1 MQDDVMK
8 AVAFFEHGPVD
19 VLRYIGDFPEPVA
32 GKDEAIIDVKY
43 CGINHLDIW
52 TRQGIGSATGKK
64 IRLPH
69 ISGCDIVGTMVSNGE
84 RVMIYPGVFCGKCLY
99 CTGSYNNAPITGR
112 RTREKGR
119 RKNNNTGGD
128 NNKRENLCNQF
139 AIIGGF
145 SDYNGGYAER
155 VAVPKKNIIR
165 LPDDL
170 KDETAATLAVS
181 YLTAWNMLQT
191 NGARRK
197 KKILVYGASSGVG
210 MATIQLANA
219 LGATVITTVSGSLKY
234 DFAKKIGAHHII
246 DRTRRNIIDEIKK
259 IVPAGVDIVVD
270 HVGAETW
277 ATSIAALRQ
286 GGRMAVCGMTSGNEA
301 VVPVRTFYTK
311 QIVMVG
317 SLLGTLAQ
325 LKELINFLI
334 RKKIQPVIDSV
345 FPLQS
350 AKEAQKKMEAG
361 MHAGKI
367 LLKL

>member
-1 MQDDVMK
+1 MK

-19 VLRYIGDFPEPVA
+19 VLQYHEDFPDPVA
-32 GKDEAIIDVKY
+32 GEDEVIIDIKY

-52 TRQGIGSATGKK
+52 TRQGIGAAAGKK

-69 ISGCDIVGTMVSNGE
+69 ICGCDIVGTTTAIKGH
-84 RVMIYPGVFCGKCLY
+84 RVMIYPGVSCGKCRY
-99 CTGSYNNAPITGR
+99 CTSSSND
-112 RTREKGR
+112 RTTIATRR
-119 RKNNNTGGD
+119 RKNNNNG
-128 NNKRENLCNQF
+128 NNKRENLCSQF

-155 VAVPKKNIIR
+155 VAVPEKNVIK
-165 LPDDL
+165 LPSALND
-170 KDETAATLAVS
+170 KTAATLAVS

-191 NGARRK
+191 NGASRK

-210 MATIQLANA
+210 MATIQLAKA
-219 LGATVITTVSGSLKY
+219 LGATVITTVSDNSKY
-234 DFAKKIGAHHII
+234 EFAKKLGAHYIV
-246 DRTRRNIIDEIKK
+246 DRTRQDIAEEVKK
-259 IVPAGVDIVVD
+259 IVPAGVDIVID
-270 HVGAETW
+270 HVGAATW
-277 ATSIAALRQ
+277 ATSIAVLRQ

-301 VVPVRTFYTK
+301 TVPVRLFYTK

-317 SLLGTLAQ
+317 TLLGTQAQ
-325 LKELINFLI
+325 LQELINFVM
-334 RKKIQPVIDSV
+334 RKKIQPIIDSV
-345 FPLQS
+345 FPLQD

>member
-1 MQDDVMK
+1 MK
-8 AVAFFEHGPVD
+8 AIAFFEHGPVD
-19 VLRYIGDFPEPVA
+19 VLQYHEDFPDPVA
-32 GKDEAIIDVKY
+32 GKDEVIIDIKY

-52 TRQGIGSATGKK
+52 TRQGIGAAAGKK

-69 ISGCDIVGTMVSNGE
+69 ICGCDIVGTTPAIKGQ
-84 RVMIYPGVFCGKCLY
+84 RVMIYPGVSCGKCQY
-99 CTGSYNNAPITGR
+99 CTSSS
-112 RTREKGR
+112 
-119 RKNNNTGGD
+119 NNNKD

-145 SDYNGGYAER
+145 SDYNGGYAEQ
-155 VAVPKKNIIR
+155 VAVPEKNVIR
-165 LPDDL
+165 LPSAL
-170 KDETAATLAVS
+170 KDEAAATLAVS

-191 NGARRK
+191 NGVSRK

-210 MATIQLANA
+210 MATIQLAEA
-219 LGATVITTVSGSLKY
+219 LGATVITTVSGNSKQ
-234 DFAKKIGAHHII
+234 DFAKKLGAHYII
-246 DRTRRNIIDEIKK
+246 DRTRQDIADEIKK
-259 IVPAGVDIVVD
+259 IVPTGVDIVID
-270 HVGAETW
+270 HVGAATW

-301 VVPVRTFYTK
+301 TVPVRMFYTK

-317 SLLGTLAQ
+317 FLLGTRAQ
-325 LKELINFLI
+325 LEELINFVM

-345 FPLQS
+345 FPLQG

-361 MHAGKI
+361 IHTGKI

>member
-1 MQDDVMK
+1 MK

-19 VLRYIGDFPEPVA
+19 VLQYHEDFPDPVA
-32 GKDEAIIDVKY
+32 DKNEVIIDIKY

-52 TRQGIGSATGKK
+52 TRQGIGAAAGKK

-69 ISGCDIVGTMVSNGE
+69 ICGCDIVGTTPAIKGQ
-84 RVMIYPGVFCGKCLY
+84 RVMIYPGVSCGKCRY
-99 CTGSYNNAPITGR
+99 CTSSSNDNRTTTGR
-112 RTREKGR
+112 RRRE
-119 RKNNNTGGD
+119 NNNNG

-155 VAVPKKNIIR
+155 VAVPEKNVIR
-165 LPDDL
+165 LPSAL
-170 KDETAATLAVS
+170 RDEAAATLAVS

-191 NGARRK
+191 NGASRK

-210 MATIQLANA
+210 MATIQLAKA
-219 LGATVITTVSGSLKY
+219 LGATVITTVSGNSKH
-234 DFAKKIGAHHII
+234 DFAKKLGAHYII
-246 DRTRRNIIDEIKK
+246 DRTRQDIADEVKK
-259 IVPAGVDIVVD
+259 IVPSGVDIVID
-270 HVGAETW
+270 HVGAATW

-301 VVPVRTFYTK
+301 TVPVRMFYTK

-317 SLLGTLAQ
+317 SLLGTRAQ
-325 LKELINFLI
+325 LQELINFVM
-334 RKKIQPVIDSV
+334 RKKIQPVIDSA
-345 FPLQS
+345 FPLQD

-361 MHAGKI
+361 LHTGKI

>member
-1 MQDDVMK
+1 MK

-19 VLRYIGDFPEPVA
+19 VLQYHEDFPDPVA
-32 GKDEAIIDVKY
+32 GKNEVIIDIKY

-52 TRQGIGSATGKK
+52 TRQGIGAAAGKK

-69 ISGCDIVGTMVSNGE
+69 ICGCDIVGTTPAIKGQ
-84 RVMIYPGVFCGKCLY
+84 RVMIYPGVSCGKCRY
-99 CTGSYNNAPITGR
+99 CTSSSNDNRTTTGR
-112 RTREKGR
+112 RRE
-119 RKNNNTGGD
+119 NNNNG

-155 VAVPKKNIIR
+155 VAVPEKNVIR
-165 LPDDL
+165 LPSAL
-170 KDETAATLAVS
+170 RDEAAATLAVS

-191 NGARRK
+191 NGASRK

-210 MATIQLANA
+210 MATIQLAKA
-219 LGATVITTVSGSLKY
+219 LGATVITTVSGNSKH
-234 DFAKKIGAHHII
+234 DFAKKLGAHYII
-246 DRTRRNIIDEIKK
+246 DRTRQDIADEVKK
-259 IVPAGVDIVVD
+259 IVPSGVDIVID
-270 HVGAETW
+270 HVGAATW

-301 VVPVRTFYTK
+301 TVPVRMFYTK

-317 SLLGTLAQ
+317 SLLGTRAQ
-325 LKELINFLI
+325 LQELINFVM
-334 RKKIQPVIDSV
+334 RKKIQPVIDSA
-345 FPLQS
+345 FPLQD

-361 MHAGKI
+361 LHAGKI

>member
-1 MQDDVMK
+1 MK

-19 VLRYIGDFPEPVA
+19 VLQYHEDFPDPVA
-32 GKDEAIIDVKY
+32 GKDEVIIDIKY

-52 TRQGIGSATGKK
+52 TRQGIGAAVGKK

-69 ISGCDIVGTMVSNGE
+69 ICGCDIVGTTPAVKGQ
-84 RVMIYPGVFCGKCLY
+84 RVMIYPGVSCGKCQY
-99 CTGSYNNAPITGR
+99 CTGSSNNRTTTER
-112 RTREKGR
+112 RRRRRRR
-119 RKNNNTGGD
+119 RKND
-128 NNKRENLCNQF
+128 NNSNNSHENLCNQF

-145 SDYNGGYAER
+145 SDYNGGYAEH
-155 VAVPKKNIIR
+155 VAVPEKNVIR
-165 LPDDL
+165 LPSAL
-170 KDETAATLAVS
+170 KDEAAATLAVS

-191 NGARRK
+191 NGASRK

-210 MATIQLANA
+210 MATIQLAKA
-219 LGATVITTVSGSLKY
+219 LGATVITTVSGNSKH
-234 DFAKKIGAHHII
+234 DFAKKLGAHYII
-246 DRTRRNIIDEIKK
+246 DRTRQDIADEVKK
-259 IVPAGVDIVVD
+259 IVPAGVDIVID
-270 HVGAETW
+270 HVGAATW
-277 ATSIAALRQ
+277 ATSIASLGQ

-301 VVPVRTFYTK
+301 TVPVRMFYSK

-317 SLLGTLAQ
+317 SLLGTRAQ
-325 LKELINFLI
+325 LQELINFVM

-345 FPLQS
+345 FPLQG

>member
-1 MQDDVMK
+1 MK
-8 AVAFFEHGPVD
+8 AVAFFEHGPAD
-19 VLRYIGDFPEPVA
+19 VLQYREDFPDPVA
-32 GKDEAIIDVKY
+32 GKDEVIVDIKY

-52 TRQGIGSATGKK
+52 TRQGIGAAVGKK

-69 ISGCDIVGTMVSNGE
+69 ICGCDIVGTTVSNGE
-84 RVMIYPGVFCGKCLY
+84 RVMIYPGVFCGKCQY
-99 CTGSYNNAPITGR
+99 CTGSYNNTSTTR
-112 RTREKGR
+112 RRGEKR
-119 RKNNNTGGD
+119 RKNNSDDD

-155 VAVPKKNIIR
+155 IAVPKKNIIR
-165 LPDDL
+165 LSDGL

-191 NGARRK
+191 NGASRK

-219 LGATVITTVSGSLKY
+219 LGATVITTVSGNLKH

-246 DRTRRNIIDEIKK
+246 DRTRQDITNEVKK
-259 IVPAGVDIVVD
+259 IVPTGVDIVID

-277 ATSIAALRQ
+277 TTSIAALRQ
-286 GGRMAVCGMTSGNEA
+286 GGTMAVCGMTSGNEA
-301 VVPVRTFYTK
+301 TVPVRTFYTK

-317 SLLGTLAQ
+317 SLLGTRAQ
-325 LKELINFLI
+325 LQELINFMI
-334 RKKIQPVIDSV
+334 RKRIQPVIDSV
-345 FPLQS
+345 FSLQG
-350 AKEAQKKMEAG
+350 AKEAQKKMESG